1 MGTNRK
7 GVLLTQL
14 REVSSNHIDPTIGNH
29 GHDCRHRSTNVKC
42 TVPFEDIHEEKQQRK
57 IQRVVN

>member
-57 IQRVVN
+57 I